1 MKLLIRSG
9 KFFLILLLM
18 TSCKSLIK
26 EDSKIIEPSNKSLE
40 SNIEEKQRIEIRVS
54 CGEGDI
60 SEFLKDG
67 WVIVQESTEEKVCT
81 WKSFPSNKDCDMEK
95 DKGCKITTPD
105 KIGVEKIYLLEK

>member
-54 CGEGDI
+54 CGEGDV
-60 SEFLKDG
+60 SKFLKEG
-67 WVIVQESTEEKVCT
+67 WVIVKEFTEEKVCT
-81 WKSFPSNKDCDMEK
+81 WKSFPANKSCNMEK
-95 DKGCKITTPD
+95 DKGCKITEPD
-105 KIGVEKIYLLEK
+105 EIGKETIYLLEK